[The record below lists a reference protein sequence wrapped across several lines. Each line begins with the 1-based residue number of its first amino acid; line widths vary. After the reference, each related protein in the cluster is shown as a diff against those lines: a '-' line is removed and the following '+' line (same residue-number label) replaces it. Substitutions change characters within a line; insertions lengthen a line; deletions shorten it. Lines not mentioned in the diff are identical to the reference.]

1 MQEKLGKS
9 VLRSHWPQLPDP
21 LPHTPCPLPSVV
33 YPPRT
38 WVPDTAVLM
47 KPHIQAT
54 WWESPGLLLWFW
66 WDLPPPPPP
75 SAEAQTVFF
84 SICPAILLGS
94 LPHSPG
100 KPSLVGDKLHTLTQG
115 HHQPQ
120 HPSQTWEA
128 PSASHSSHQQIL
140 SCTATL
146 GDLDTELWSL
156 TVASQLKPRSSLS
169 HY

>member
-21 LPHTPCPLPSVV
+21 LPHTPCPLPSDV

-38 WVPDTAVLM
+38 RVPDTAVL
-47 KPHIQAT
+47 
-54 WWESPGLLLWFW
+54 WWSPTSRQPGEKAQGSSCGSGETCLHLLHPLQKLRWSFFPSLRPFCSGVCPTPLESLLLWVTSF
-66 WDLPPPPPP
+66 
-75 SAEAQTVFF
+75 
-84 SICPAILLGS
+84 
-94 LPHSPG
+94 
-100 KPSLVGDKLHTLTQG
+100 TLTQG

-156 TVASQLKPRSSLS
+156 TVASQLKPRFSLS